1 MARDWKELKAEIDA
15 AADAAIE
22 DCPHDML
29 RVFEYEIIRTGA
41 GTGNLTMGPWWEGA
55 TSTRYLGSY
64 FIYNIIKLIQD
75 SDISIEKTKQLVNL
89 MLPKALGTV
98 KLSGMESYARFTEET
113 IDQINNHMDN
123 RDDIQTLLTAL
134 WFYGSAVN
142 AWCQYRIKWGLG
154 LAFPA
159 PTREDLEYMGSRA
172 HEAFVKE

>member
-1 MARDWKELKAEIDA
+1 MGKDWKTLKAEIDDA
-15 AADAAIE
+15 ANQAIE

-41 GTGNLTMGPWWEGA
+41 GTGQLTMGPWWEGA

-75 SDISIEKTKQLVNL
+75 SDISVDKVKQLVNL

-98 KLSGMESYARFTEET
+98 KLCAMETFARLTEET
-113 IDQINNHMDN
+113 MDQINNHMTN

-142 AWCQYRIKWGLG
+142 AWCQYRVKWGLG
-154 LAFPA
+154 LAFPI
-159 PTREDLEYMGSRA
+159 PKKEDLEYMGSRA
-172 HEAFVKE
+172 SEAFVW